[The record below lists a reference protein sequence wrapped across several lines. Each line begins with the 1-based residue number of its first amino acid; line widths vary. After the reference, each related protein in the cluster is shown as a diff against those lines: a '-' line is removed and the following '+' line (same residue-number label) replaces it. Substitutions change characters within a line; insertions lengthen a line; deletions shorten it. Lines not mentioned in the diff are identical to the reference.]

1 MNVLNAKV
9 GDILSCTWGYSMTLV
24 DFYKVIKVS
33 PSGKSVTVQ
42 RLASDCVEGHA
53 GYEGYVMPS
62 PHPHSLNEV
71 HKNKRI
77 KPAYGGGY
85 GVKITDSQ
93 YASLWN
99 GKKEYF
105 NRMD

>member
-42 RLASDCVEGHA
+42 RLASDCVENADVRGVGQFESA
-53 GYEGYVMPS
+53 ASSALFASAPS
-62 PHPHSLNEV
+62 AMNIQFEASTTV
-71 HKNKRI
+71 QHK
-77 KPAYGGGY
+77 PSTSSM
-85 GVKITDSQ
+85 V
-93 YASLWN
+93 
-99 GKKEYF
+99 
-105 NRMD
+105 RMDIWTVM